1 MEARVPGLRQRLN
14 DRVYGRVI
22 GRWRSGELEDR
33 AFERAYRLRAQSI
46 IQPLMLALVVTIAAA
61 DWLGRD
67 VPFAEH
73 VERLPVWLVVYAV
86 LALLVGV
93 RVDGF
98 ARFGSRNEILTRNRA
113 AAEKNPRLDLQSGK
127 PIHSAVLVQT
137 SYPIAA
143 AYARWLMTVSAS
155 GGVLVGALAFVN
167 PACLY
172 LVPLFAALVLWG
184 LFLRFDRRPYV
195 DISADGI
202 FCRSWGR
209 LHYRFDLF
217 KAVYP
222 RQGRGQRG
230 VVLVPRAP
238 AELAPT
244 LSWLGRYNLRSGE
257 NVPAHAGTLTIWTT
271 RIGVDRDTFMR
282 ALQSRIVEPRLPH
295 AG

>member
-1 MEARVPGLRQRLN
+1 
-14 DRVYGRVI
+14 
-22 GRWRSGELEDR
+22 
-33 AFERAYRLRAQSI
+33 
-46 IQPLMLALVVTIAAA
+46 
-61 DWLGRD
+61 
-67 VPFAEH
+67 
-73 VERLPVWLVVYAV
+73 
-86 LALLVGV
+86 
-93 RVDGF
+93 
-98 ARFGSRNEILTRNRA
+98 
-113 AAEKNPRLDLQSGK
+113 
-127 PIHSAVLVQT
+127 
-137 SYPIAA
+137 
-143 AYARWLMTVSAS
+143 MTVSAS

-184 LFLRFDRRPYV
+184 LFLLFDRRPYV